1 MSLSG
6 NKSAGLLAVSL
17 AFSLLLGCQ
26 SSQPTAEPGPREND
40 GVSGAEILAE
50 VIQQYQTAESY
61 ADNAMLYL
69 NYRID
74 GRLIQEPQPW
84 SVRWSQDGGFSTRFF
99 NSQVQFDGL
108 RMSCFVFDID
118 SGNLDDQQWVTR
130 TTRPADLDRLFL
142 DPIGQHFLCGFSE
155 LPLDESDKSLANS
168 LVSPILRLCSGS
180 QTNEWLTANT
190 PIQRSADQVIDGVT
204 CYVVQLTTD
213 NGVYELFVNQQ
224 SGLIE
229 QLIFPVNYLDQQVR
243 SADAIVDVKL
253 FARFHDAQLNPQ
265 IEADAFQVQ
274 RREHA
279 KVVRQFITIPE
290 PFPSEW
296 IGRRLPELKF
306 QEPDGTPFSTS
317 GMSGKTTALFWF
329 ANDLASLKQFAQL
342 SSSTGN
348 PKQSFYA
355 VYSDAELATPGAGS
369 SEPASAVREA
379 VAESSPAIRL
389 LYDPQMSASIQLKL
403 ATVPAVLVVGPD
415 LKLQFVQGIKE
426 ADWPQRLTAA
436 MQRIENGE
444 DVAHEMQVEYEK
456 YRRQYDDQLAAN
468 DHSDVFGDVAGV
480 DGLSKKKRAA
490 VSFQRTWESADFV
503 SAGNLISRQGKLY
516 VLDGFQTITT
526 LDHAGQRVAT
536 PIPLKLPESQGIN
549 RLRGITTSDGKNWF
563 AGFSMLGRSA
573 FVFDENW
580 ELVYQYPAATVEHD
594 GISDV
599 QLVSHDSDT
608 PELWVAFVDDNGIHQ
623 VDMISGNTVVATQQ
637 ATKSLNG
644 EQTNLY
650 VSGDQVRR
658 LRDASAVDQN
668 LKYKMLSGDP
678 RISIAMGTDS
688 QNRWNVVGISPET
701 EVLWQ
706 RRAGEQY
713 FESHLESLA
722 ISANQNWLA
731 IADAEGR
738 VELMDFEGNLI
749 GHHRFEQPIQGIA
762 WLNDPAGTGLAVSFA
777 DHVELWQIDP
787 SPFRT
792 VSGDI
797 TKPPQ

>member
-17 AFSLLLGCQ
+17 AFSILLGCQ
-26 SSQPTAEPGPREND
+26 SSQPTADPGPQEND

-50 VIQQYQTAESY
+50 VIQQYLAAESY

-84 SVRWSQDGGFSTRFF
+84 SVRWSQDYGFSTRFF
-99 NSQVQFDGL
+99 NSQVQFDGQ

-118 SGNLDDQQWVTR
+118 SGNLDDQQWVVR
-130 TTRPADLDRLFL
+130 TTSSAELDRLFL

-155 LPLDESDKSLANS
+155 LPLDETDKSLANS

-180 QTNEWLTANT
+180 QTNDWLTANT

-229 QLIFPVNYLDQQVR
+229 QIILPVNYLDPQIR
-243 SADAIVDVKL
+243 RADEIADVKL

-265 IEADAFQVQ
+265 LEADSFQVQ
-274 RREHA
+274 RRAHA
-279 KVVRQFITIPE
+279 KIVRQFVSIPE

-296 IGRRLPELKF
+296 IGRTLPELKF
-306 QEPDGTPFSTS
+306 QNPDGTPFSTS
-317 GMSGKTTALFWF
+317 GMRGKTTALFWF
-329 ANDLASLKQFAQL
+329 ANDLESLKQLGQL
-342 SSSTGN
+342 CSASGN
-348 PKQSFYA
+348 PKQLFYA
-355 VYSDAELATPGAGS
+355 VYSDAELATPGDGS
-369 SEPASAVREA
+369 TDPAPAVRAA
-379 VAESSPAIRL
+379 VAESSPAMRL

-426 ADWPQRLTAA
+426 PDWAQRLTAA
-436 MQRIENGE
+436 MQRIENGD
-444 DVAHEMQVEYEK
+444 DVATEMQVEYEK

-468 DHSDVFGDVAGV
+468 DHSDVFGDVAAG
-480 DGLSKKKRAA
+480 DRLSKKKRAA
-490 VSFQRTWESADFV
+490 VSFQRKWEATDFV
-503 SAGNLISRQGKLY
+503 SGGNLISLQGNLY
-516 VLDGFQTITT
+516 VLDGFQTIVT
-526 LDHAGQRVAT
+526 LDQAGQRTAT
-536 PIPLKLPESQGIN
+536 PIPLKLPESHGIN
-549 RLRGITTSDGKNWF
+549 RLRGITTTDGKNWF

-580 ELVYQYPAATVEHD
+580 QLVYQYPAATVDHD

-599 QLVSHDSDT
+599 QLVSHDSNT
-608 PELWVAFVDDNGIHQ
+608 PELWVSFVDTNGIHQ
-623 VDMISGNTVVATQQ
+623 VDMVSDNTVVATQQ
-637 ATKSLNG
+637 ASKSLNG
-644 EQTNLY
+644 NQANLY

-668 LKYKMLSGDP
+668 LKYRILSGDP

-706 RRAGEQY
+706 RLAGEQY

-722 ISANQNWLA
+722 VSANQNWLA

-738 VELMDFEGNLI
+738 VELIDFEGNLI

-762 WLNDPAGTGLAVSFA
+762 WLNDPAVTGLAVSFA
-777 DHVELWQIDP
+777 DHVELWQIEP
-787 SPFRT
+787 SPFRS

-797 TKPPQ
+797 TPPTQ